1 MKKKEKINK
10 ESKSI
15 VNKII
20 IILAVLSTYIMA
32 FLLGKITN
40 NLILGIKDEVKD
52 NPSIVSP
59 TENPIINPDVK
70 PTSSS
75 GVSGVT
81 KPNIEPSVEPQETI
95 NPSNTSTPDNPDE
108 LDGVIILWENN
119 KRWEQLEELNIF
131 KGKFYQK
138 NYIGKI
144 APGFSGT
151 YDFVLQNNSN
161 KDINYILSFKED
173 NPENIN
179 MIYTVQSDGEYVL
192 GNSSHSVYIDGVK
205 LEEVKVL
212 ANSKVYYKLNWK
224 WEDTN
229 YDTQIGEKT
238 NAKYKITIK
247 IQATEAE

>member
-1 MKKKEKINK
+1 MVREKKKSDK
-10 ESKSI
+10 ETKSI

-32 FLLGKITN
+32 FLLGRITN

-52 NPSIVSP
+52 NPSVV
-59 TENPIINPDVK
+59 TPIETPK
-70 PTSSS
+70 TSDT
-75 GVSGVT
+75 T
-81 KPNIEPSVEPQETI
+81 KPSIEASSKPQETI
-95 NPSNTSTPDNPDE
+95 SPSTTSTPESSNI

-131 KGKFYQK
+131 KGRFYQK
-138 NYIGKI
+138 DYVGKI
-144 APGFSGT
+144 APGFLGT
-151 YDFVLQNNSN
+151 YDFVLQNNGD
-161 KDINYILSFKED
+161 KDINYILSFKEE

-179 MIYTVQSDGEYVL
+179 MVYTVQSDGEYVL
-192 GNSSHSVYIDGVK
+192 GNSTHSVYIDGIK

-238 NAKYKITIK
+238 NAKYKVTIK